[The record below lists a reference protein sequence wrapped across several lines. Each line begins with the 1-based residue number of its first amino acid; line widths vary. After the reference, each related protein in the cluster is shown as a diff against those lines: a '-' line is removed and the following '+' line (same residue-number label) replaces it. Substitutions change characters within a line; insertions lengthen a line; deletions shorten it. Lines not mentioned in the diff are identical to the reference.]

1 MLDCGVMPLNEITYL
16 ANDARCQAAIE
27 DLDSGMDTLKWLG
40 ENLELYKEVT
50 YAPEGRPRIAACN
63 YQGTHYSFI
72 SQFAVLYM
80 KKHHEIEDPFADPS
94 EGSED

>member
-1 MLDCGVMPLNEITYL
+1 MHKIDFNDEEKLLDCGVMPLNEITYL
-16 ANDARCQAAIE
+16 ANDARCQASIE

-50 YAPEGRPRIAACN
+50 YAPEGRPRIAACT

-80 KKHHEIEDPFADPS
+80 KKTS
-94 EGSED
+94 